1 MAIKVCLVRRK
12 KGSISYRGEIEFI
25 WTELYID
32 VITKRIGTVCVRDVL
47 LKNNGGVGE
56 FFFP

>member
-1 MAIKVCLVRRK
+1 MAIKVCLVK
-12 KGSISYRGEIEFI
+12 KKKKSTREIEFI

-32 VITKRIGTVCVRDVL
+32 VSTKRIGTVCVRDVL